1 MHLPAWPTDAEGVD
15 RVRLAKAKVH
25 RGVVAGEEPGHRV
38 GQADL
43 FPRLA
48 LNLDC
53 GAQPGAVAPGTG
65 QADDDAVALVAQVA
79 VNARRLVNVGHDE
92 VEVAVAVEVAVGGG
106 VAHALMGKA
115 PRLGSVLKLQIALV
129 AKGEVDL
136 LHRGLRFPQFPL
148 GLADEH
154 LRGDRDVGVGDH
166 ARGAVGDVNIDAAV
180 VVEVGQLD
188 GPAPV
193 RPGQPA
199 EEGGLHE
206 ARCAGVEEEVVAHD
220 LPWPGILE
228 EPAPVAHVAHGDL
241 GLVVRRGGHVGDE

>member
-1 MHLPAWPTDAEGVD
+1 M
-15 RVRLAKAKVH
+15 
-25 RGVVAGEEPGHRV
+25 
-38 GQADL
+38 
-43 FPRLA
+43 
-48 LNLDC
+48 
-53 GAQPGAVAPGTG
+53 
-65 QADDDAVALVAQVA
+65 ALVAQVA
-79 VNARRLVNVGHDE
+79 VNARRLVDVGHDE
-92 VEVAVAVEVAVGGG
+92 VEIAIAVEVAVGGC
-106 VAHALMGKA
+106 VAHALVGEA
-115 PRLGSVLKLQIALV
+115 PRLGGLLELQIALV

-136 LHRGLRFPQFPL
+136 LHRGLLFPQFPL

-166 ARGAVGDVNIDAAV
+166 ARGAVGDVDIDAAV

-193 RPGQPA
+193 RPGQST

-206 ARCAGVEEEVVAHD
+206 ARRAGIEEEVVAHD